1 MGLRGRQRC
10 VAIVSIAVT
19 LTASPFCLAADP
31 VDPDPWFGRDKFLHF
46 GVSAAIAAGG
56 YGLGKATI
64 GGYAGP
70 AILGSSLS
78 LAAGATK
85 ELIDLAGYGDPSWR
99 DLTWDVIG
107 TAVGTGL
114 CLGIDAIV
122 HAASTSSST
131 SSPPPVTV
139 SPTPGAKGFVVSL
152 PLAF

>member
-1 MGLRGRQRC
+1 MGLRGRQRLI
-10 VAIVSIAVT
+10 AIASIAAT
-19 LTASPFCLAADP
+19 LTASPFCAAADP
-31 VDPDPWFGRDKFLHF
+31 DPDPWFGRDKLLHF

-99 DLTWDVIG
+99 DLTWDVVG
-107 TAVGTGL
+107 AAVGTGL

-122 HAASTSSST
+122 HAGSPPSTSA
-131 SSPPPVTV
+131 PPVTV
-139 SPTPGAKGFVVSL
+139 SATPGAKGLVVSL